1 MAYVPGFDYDIF
13 ISYTHN
19 DNHAPA
25 GAPGWV
31 DEFHGWL
38 ESWLVKRR
46 GMSKLTIWRDR
57 ELRGNTAFDLAIQ
70 NKIKSSALF
79 FALNSRNY
87 LKSNYC
93 RQELEW
99 FHQYNSG
106 RPGGLFVGEEIRI
119 FNILLNNIPYQQWP
133 QDLLGRTSGHPMF
146 DARHEKEL
154 GDFLS
159 PDDPRF
165 DKQLRRIVDD
175 VDAILTAFAV
185 LQDSPAE
192 PVGAPKKVQI
202 FVAEVADTL
211 QPQRKRLIT
220 DLRERGAFV
229 FDNVSLG
236 KAAEHDTDVR
246 DILNQADLAVHMFD
260 HLPGRPMVDDED
272 NTYSRR
278 QIELTLQSKT
288 PKLVWLP
295 TEVTPAEIAK
305 LADANYRLCLQNLEN
320 ERHAGQNH
328 EFVRSSATAFSE
340 IVLQKLAQL
349 QKASATNGETISF
362 LVDTHQKDQRH
373 AYKLAD
379 LLAEKGLEVE
389 FNQESRDPTRSLTN
403 FEQTLK
409 QVRNLIIICGIVN
422 PDWLHGRLKKT
433 IKIVAEQVDRE
444 AGITLE
450 NIWIYLPPGCKTEP
464 DLSKFPRLINI
475 RTLDNR
481 AFDRIEPHLL
491 TPLLQQAGL
500 GGVQ

>member
-19 DNHAPA
+19 DNDAPA
-25 GAPGWV
+25 GVRGWV
-31 DEFHGWL
+31 DQFHDWL

-57 ELRGNTAFDLAIQ
+57 ELRGNTVFDLAIQ
-70 NKIKSSALF
+70 NKINSSALF

-87 LKSNYC
+87 LKSEYC
-93 RQELEW
+93 RKEREW
-99 FHQYNSG
+99 FYDQNSS

-119 FNILLNNIPYQQWP
+119 FNILLNNIPHQQWP
-133 QDLLGRTSGHPMF
+133 PSLGRTSGHHMY
-146 DARHEKEL
+146 DAPNEKEL

-165 DKQLRRIVDD
+165 LKQLRRIVDD
-175 VDAILTAFAV
+175 VELTLNAFAA
-185 LQDSPAE
+185 LQASSSE
-192 PVGAPKKVQI
+192 PVSTSQKVHV

-211 QPQRKRLIT
+211 QSQRKRLIT

-229 FDNVSLG
+229 FENVFLG
-236 KAAEHDTDVR
+236 KAAEHDEDAR

-260 HLPGRPMVDDED
+260 HLPGRPIVDDED
-272 NTYSRR
+272 NTYPRR
-278 QIELTLQSKT
+278 QIELSLQSKT
-288 PKLVWLP
+288 PKFIWLP
-295 TEVTPAEIAK
+295 SELTLAEIANI
-305 LADANYRLCLQNLEN
+305 ADENYRLCLQNLEN
-320 ERHAGQNH
+320 ERRAGQNY
-328 EFVRSSATAFSE
+328 EFVRSSATAFAE
-340 IVLQKLAQL
+340 IVLQKLVEL

-379 LLAEKGLEVE
+379 LLAERGLEVE

-409 QVRNLIIICGIVN
+409 QVRNLIIICGVVN
-422 PDWLHGRLKKT
+422 PDWLHGRLKKA

-444 AGITLE
+444 AGITLQ
-450 NIWIYLPPGCKTEP
+450 NIWVYLPPGCKTDP

-491 TPLLQQAGL
+491 TPLLLQAGL
-500 GGVQ
+500 GGAP